1 MNENAERGP
10 GTVAHIVGC
19 RYCLGLQRWEGDAPL
34 PFPLTIF
41 DKGLT
46 ELHCGYDG
54 APSPRF
60 RFECPICT
68 ANGAPHTGAVAPSV
82 QAFVGGFD
90 PCCGQPPKVTEWRP
104 GCYGAQCMTCGVIVG
119 DERQLDRN
127 ELMAEWNRVMR
138 NRTANATG
146 ERSATGN
153 DHG

>member
-1 MNENAERGP
+1 MTIASTESPARVPGTLDELVGRPIHQSRRKDNTAEDGTYPWTDSPQFRAAEETNGAPDGAPQETHNMNENAERGP

-68 ANGAPHTGAVAPSV
+68 AN
-82 QAFVGGFD
+82 
-90 PCCGQPPKVTEWRP
+90 
-104 GCYGAQCMTCGVIVG
+104 
-119 DERQLDRN
+119 
-127 ELMAEWNRVMR
+127 
-138 NRTANATG
+138 ATG
-146 ERSATGN
+146 ERSAKGN